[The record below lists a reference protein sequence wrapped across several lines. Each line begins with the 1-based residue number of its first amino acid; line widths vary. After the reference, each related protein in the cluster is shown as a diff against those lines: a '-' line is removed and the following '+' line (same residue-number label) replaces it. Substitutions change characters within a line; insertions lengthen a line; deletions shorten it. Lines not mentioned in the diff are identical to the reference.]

1 MECLTQLFRHV
12 FVNLS
17 QRMLGS
23 MFSPLGSKSVVKL
36 VPAAKL
42 LMAVVVRKQQKQK
55 RNKKI
60 KKLKDKLRDRVER
73 STLGSA
79 IPRSVKNG

>member
-1 MECLTQLFRHV
+1 
-12 FVNLS
+12 
-17 QRMLGS
+17 MLGS

>member
-1 MECLTQLFRHV
+1 
-12 FVNLS
+12 
-17 QRMLGS
+17 
-23 MFSPLGSKSVVKL
+23 MFWLPGSKSIVKL

-55 RNKKI
+55 RKK
-60 KKLKDKLRDRVER
+60 KKEKLKDKLRDRVER

-79 IPRSVKNG
+79 IPRSVKKG